1 MESNYELRY
10 LPRFEEELTDII
22 DYITYKLKNSDAAEN
37 LVNDLE
43 KAIIKRL
50 DSPLSYEP
58 CYSVYD
64 REHEYYRIYVKNYV
78 VYYVVIGNVM
88 EVRRIVYGKRDRER
102 LV

>member
-1 MESNYELRY
+1 MESN
-10 LPRFEEELTDII
+10 
-22 DYITYKLKNSDAAEN
+22 
-37 LVNDLE
+37 
-43 KAIIKRL
+43 
-50 DSPLSYEP
+50 YEP